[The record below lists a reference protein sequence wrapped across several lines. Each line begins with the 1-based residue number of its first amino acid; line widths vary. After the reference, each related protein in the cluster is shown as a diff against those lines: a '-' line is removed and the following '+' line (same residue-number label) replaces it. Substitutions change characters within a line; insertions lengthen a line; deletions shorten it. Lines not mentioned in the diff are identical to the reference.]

1 MAPDSFLTRAGLRFP
16 WRHSRSHD
24 PAAGLGDLEAALK
37 DDGCPV
43 CARTA
48 GAEER
53 WLDRFLDD
61 GYLERNVMRSIAESG
76 GFCAFHASRIAE
88 IGQSATVALIY
99 LSLIE
104 YCLPRFA
111 ARRAP
116 RGGPFPVFPVP
127 DACAACAHQQEVER
141 RECFFL
147 ALLIRTHGSRC
158 YGAPALVC
166 MRHLPPLLE
175 YLDERSIG
183 DILARHLGV
192 AAALKPENAA
202 DAIMRL
208 ILGPARPAPGPPAP
222 LADSGYTDIPDPVRR
237 MRRRLRALPSC
248 PVCAE
253 ITDAR
258 AEWLAWLASA
268 SEKGRKVS
276 DVLPLCRDHVSQAH
290 TVAGP
295 VLAPALAAVVLGE
308 AEQRLAFAA
317 ASAAACR
324 GSRRLLDRIG
334 GAFGAAS
341 GRRAAL
347 ASLRRGREC
356 PLCVRA
362 REAGER
368 ALSLI
373 AVLVESAGGRRTFES
388 GYGLC
393 VRHAAQAMAMPDASV
408 FGDIVADTTHARLA
422 LLRWELE
429 EQMRRGAWQARP
441 QRRGV
446 ESAAWLRAGARF
458 AGTI

>member
-1 MAPDSFLTRAGLRFP
+1 
-16 WRHSRSHD
+16 
-24 PAAGLGDLEAALK
+24 
-37 DDGCPV
+37 
-43 CARTA
+43 
-48 GAEER
+48 
-53 WLDRFLDD
+53 
-61 GYLERNVMRSIAESG
+61 MRSIAESG

-116 RGGPFPVFPVP
+116 RGGPFPVFPAL

-147 ALLIRTHGSRC
+147 ALLIQTHGSRC

-166 MRHLPPLLE
+166 LRHLPPLLE

-192 AAALKPENAA
+192 AAALKPENTA
-202 DAIMRL
+202 DTIMRL
-208 ILGPARPAPGPPAP
+208 LLGPARPARDPPAP
-222 LADSGYTDIPDPVRR
+222 LRGLWLYRYSRSRSPDAPSPARPALLSGLRRNHGCPHRVARLAGKRVREGTQGVGCVAAVPR
-237 MRRRLRALPSC
+237 PRLSGAYRRRPGAG
-248 PVCAE
+248 AG
-253 ITDAR
+253 AR
-258 AEWLAWLASA
+258 R
-268 SEKGRKVS
+268 GR
-276 DVLPLCRDHVSQAH
+276 PGRGR
-290 TVAGP
+290 T
-295 VLAPALAAVVLGE
+295 APRICSRFRGL
-308 AEQRLAFAA
+308 
-317 ASAAACR
+317 ACR

-446 ESAAWLRAGARF
+446 ESAAWLRAGVRF